1 MEPSGEASDLGPKEL
16 KSNLI
21 AKRKSLEVCV
31 SELLIPCV
39 LKIVTVEMKAQQ
51 VKGIATKPEDLNL
64 IP

>member
-1 MEPSGEASDLGPKEL
+1 MERSGEASDLGPKEI

-39 LKIVTVEMKAQQ
+39 LKIVTVEM
-51 VKGIATKPEDLNL
+51 ERRLSR
-64 IP
+64 